1 MKKALFLVFFSFL
14 VQINFAQ
21 NTNAENSSTI
31 TKSET
36 VAPSSLGGKSISSE
50 EMEPSKKTKLYQ
62 YIAYNYRMPDVSG
75 LKGKVVVD
83 FVIDEK
89 GDIGDFKIVDDLG
102 YGTAEELIRVL
113 KRTQG
118 KWKPTFKDGNP
129 VKVKYTIPLSIDV
142 PKK

>member
-1 MKKALFLVFFSFL
+1 MKKALFLVFFSFF

-21 NTNAENSSTI
+21 NINAENSSTI
-31 TKSET
+31 TQSET

-62 YIAYNYRMPDVSG
+62 YIAYNYRMPDVPG
-75 LKGKVVVD
+75 LKGKVMVD
-83 FVIDEK
+83 FVIDEN
-89 GDIGDFKIVDDLG
+89 GNLGDFKILDDLG